1 MTKYKIMELL
11 YGEDPP
17 FVYDTATPDNLMRS
31 IVKTVAPEAEPG
43 SDAYAQVYAK
53 LWNCVYAY
61 GRHSQGV
68 LGEGLIP
75 LTKDAWFVLIHYQEL
90 TGHTIIFTPTFQGD

>member
-1 MTKYKIMELL
+1 MTKSKLVEFL

-17 FVYDTATPDNLMRS
+17 FVYDTATPNNLMKT
-31 IVKTVAPEAEPG
+31 IVKTVVPEAEPG
-43 SDAYAQVYAK
+43 TDAYANVYAK
-53 LWNCVYAY
+53 LFNCVYAY

-75 LTKDAWFVLIHYQEL
+75 LTHEAWFVLIHYQEL
-90 TGHTIIFTPTFQGD
+90 TGNTIIFTPTFQGD